1 MLEAAGPL
9 HVEISKDG
17 PTFYGDGRFGEEAK
31 MTSRGFAQ
39 LVEEELLIRQSA
51 PKVEEERHLYLNQC
65 PLYPPPS
72 SSAAPS
78 LLDDIRLPSF
88 LLPCLR
94 PSSSSTSSSCTT
106 SSIPFPSPAEAP
118 SLLPALHSAN
128 LWVSAGGTSSNVH
141 YDCFPNLLCVVHGS
155 KRVALWP
162 PAATPHLRPHPVYGK
177 ATNHSRLN
185 VHEDGTV
192 EGAESLPR
200 PMVAVVRPGQMLFIP
215 EGWYHQVT
223 SPAPRQDQ
231 TGGEVGTTMGAPAED
246 DYPLRLVVA
255 VNIWWKSEFD
265 LLLEA
270 SSRRPTTQSENGD
283 DDDDLGMEIY
293 YARRLM
299 EILTRKEMQRMMN
312 AASDDL
318 DDDLDTNIGWKWC
331 KRKRAGGEEEEDR
344 RKKAKKD
351 EDSNDDVVVDH
362 KGQAEETT
370 REEVAP
376 GTDTLAELL
385 RRLPAAGAGSDPG
398 RRAALVGEMARW
410 LLDSAQCSDQ
420 GADSQQQR
428 RRRDLRA
435 WLRACDEPMMMDCL
449 EAAMDSSPPALAAFL
464 RSLSVVDTRLL
475 LERLQQ
481 DDRNN
486 NNNNNDDDDD
496 DVEGTRR
503 ERWWLRFVEVM
514 RPHGSLAE
522 LLRKEQSLHELA
534 FGRAIAHTLAT

>member
-1 MLEAAGPL
+1 
-9 HVEISKDG
+9 
-17 PTFYGDGRFGEEAK
+17 
-31 MTSRGFAQ
+31 
-39 LVEEELLIRQSA
+39 
-51 PKVEEERHLYLNQC
+51 
-65 PLYPPPS
+65 
-72 SSAAPS
+72 
-78 LLDDIRLPSF
+78 
-88 LLPCLR
+88 
-94 PSSSSTSSSCTT
+94 
-106 SSIPFPSPAEAP
+106 
-118 SLLPALHSAN
+118 
-128 LWVSAGGTSSNVH
+128 
-141 YDCFPNLLCVVHGS
+141 
-155 KRVALWP
+155 
-162 PAATPHLRPHPVYGK
+162 
-177 ATNHSRLN
+177 
-185 VHEDGTV
+185 
-192 EGAESLPR
+192 
-200 PMVAVVRPGQMLFIP
+200 
-215 EGWYHQVT
+215 
-223 SPAPRQDQ
+223 
-231 TGGEVGTTMGAPAED
+231 MGAPAED
-246 DYPLRLVVA
+246 DDPLRLVLA

-283 DDDDLGMEIY
+283 DDDDDDDPGMEIY

-318 DDDLDTNIGWKWC
+318 DDDLDTNIGWKWR
-331 KRKRAGGEEEEDR
+331 KRKRAGEEEEEEDR

-351 EDSNDDVVVDH
+351 EDSNDDH

-398 RRAALVGEMARW
+398 RRAALVGEMARR
-410 LLDSAQCSDQ
+410 LLDSAQCGDQ

-435 WLRACDEPMMMDCL
+435 WLRACDGPMMMDCL
-449 EAAMDSSPPALAAFL
+449 EAAMDSSPPALAAFI

-486 NNNNNDDDDD
+486 NNNYDDDD

-522 LLRKEQSLHELA
+522 LLRKEQSLHELT
-534 FGRAIAHTLAT
+534 FGRAIAHTLADVTQLKK